1 MDVLG
6 FSKHQIGGLIT
17 PSYVKSQN
25 QAQLNSLQN
34 ILVKC
39 DITTG
44 SYSNSQLSNIICAVT
59 PNVSPYSTIIYTP
72 VHPVRCPINI
82 RRIENIT
89 ITLTD
94 QNGNDID
101 IGSDNGAQSPE
112 LWSVYLTIEPI
123 EMAGLL

>member
-1 MDVLG
+1 MDILG
-6 FSKHQIGGLIT
+6 FSKHQRGGLIT

-94 QNGNDID
+94 HGDNID

>member
-1 MDVLG
+1 MDILG
-6 FSKHQIGGLIT
+6 FSKHQIGGLIAHG
-17 PSYVKSQN
+17 YIKSEN

-34 ILVKC
+34 ILVTC

-82 RRIENIT
+82 TRIESMT

-94 QNGNDID
+94 QNCN
-101 IGSDNGAQSPE
+101 QRRK
-112 LWSVYLTIEPI
+112 W
-123 EMAGLL
+123 

>member
-1 MDVLG
+1 MNISGCL
-6 FSKHQIGGLIT
+6 KHQIGGLIA

-72 VHPVRCPINI
+72 VHPVRCPINTT
-82 RRIENIT
+82 RIESMMF
-89 ITLTD
+89 TLTD
-94 QNGNDID
+94 QDGDDID
-101 IGSDNGAQSPE
+101 IGSDTGTQSPE
-112 LWSVYLTIEPI
+112 LWSVYLTIKPI